1 MNLQALEV
9 ALAENIGN
17 KLTPELAIGLLHAL
31 KQTVVARI
39 DIASIDPCEYVD
51 YSMQCEYL
59 EDILQQVIPLHQMHW
74 QETEKYRHSIP
85 LKPNYDYMINAERNG
100 RFMLFTLR
108 CRDSGVIGNCMMY
121 ISQSTHTQEWVAE
134 EDTIFI
140 DPAHRKGRVGI
151 KFIKYVED
159 VLGSVG
165 IKEIRVTVKSVNR
178 VGDLLLALGYSH
190 TANQLTKILGEE
202 HVQ

>member
-31 KQTVVARI
+31 KQTVVTRI
-39 DIASIDPCEYVD
+39 DIASIDPFEYVD

-59 EDILQQVIPLHQMHW
+59 EDILQQVIPLHQAHW
-74 QETEKYRHSIP
+74 RETEEYRHSLP
-85 LKPNYDYMINAERNG
+85 LKPNYDHMINAERNG
-100 RFMLFTLR
+100 KFLLFTLR
-108 CRDSGVIGNCMMY
+108 CVNAGVVGNCMMY

-140 DPAHRKGRVGI
+140 DRGHRKGRVGI

-159 VLGSVG
+159 VLTLLG
-165 IKEIRVTVKSVNR
+165 IKEIRVTVKTVNR
-178 VGDLLLALGYSH
+178 VGDLLLALGYLH
-190 TANQLTKILGEE
+190 TANKLTKILGET